1 MQLPFTSA
9 QFIEVFRRYNEGVWP
24 AQFLLFAAGIVA
36 VTLAFRVG
44 PGAQRGF
51 SVILALLWVWMGA
64 VYHIGFFSA
73 INPAARIFGIIFIAQ
88 GALIGWLGIWKR
100 QLTFDVSGSGRLV
113 SGSALLVYALVV
125 YPMLGFVVGHRFP
138 DAPTFGL
145 PCPTTIF
152 TIGLLL
158 WARPPASR
166 ALLVIP
172 MLWTLVG
179 TLAALELGVYEDFGL
194 LAALILAAP
203 AFLPRRTRAVIPA

>member
-9 QFIEVFRRYNEGVWP
+9 QFFEVFRRYNEAVWP

-36 VTLAFRVG
+36 VTLAFRIG

-64 VYHIGFFSA
+64 VYHIGFFSD
-73 INPAARIFGIIFIAQ
+73 INPAARIFGLIFIAQ

-100 QLTFDVSGSGRLV
+100 QLTFDVPGSGRLV

-125 YPMLGFVVGHRFP
+125 YPTLGFLLGHRFP

-158 WARPPASR
+158 WAQPPASKG
-166 ALLVIP
+166 LLVIP

-179 TLAALELGVYEDFGL
+179 TLAALQLGMYEDFGL

-203 AFLPRRTRAVIPA
+203 AFFPRRTRSVIPA